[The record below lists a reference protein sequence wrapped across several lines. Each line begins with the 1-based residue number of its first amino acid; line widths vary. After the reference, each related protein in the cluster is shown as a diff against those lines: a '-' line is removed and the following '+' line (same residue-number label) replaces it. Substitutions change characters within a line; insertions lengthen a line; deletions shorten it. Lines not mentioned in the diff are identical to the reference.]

1 MVTARVE
8 LPRVYMAWLTSPI
21 LKPGDADADIA
32 ATILGGGRSSRL
44 YKKLVYEKQIAQ
56 DVTAQQYSLML
67 GSVFQIQATARPGH
81 TAEELEKAIDE
92 ELALSLEAGGRREIE
107 RARNTIETNIIG
119 GLERSAASAA
129 SPIASTPTTTIW
141 ESRLPAAGHPAL
153 SRRHAGHAADVRA
166 RSAPRSPRAS

>member
-1 MVTARVE
+1 KRGPAIPPIKTETPKITSERRTVVNARVE

-44 YKKLVYEKQIAQ
+44 YKKLVYEKQLTQ

-81 TAEELEKAIDE
+81 TVEELEKALEE
-92 ELALSLEAGGRREIE
+92 ELSTFRSKPAEPSEIE
-107 RARNTIETNIIG
+107 RARNMIETNIIG
-119 GLERSAASAA
+119 GLERLGGFGGVG
-129 SPIASTPTTTIW
+129 
-141 ESRLPAAGHPAL
+141 ER
-153 SRRHAGHAADVRA
+153 RRH
-166 RSAPRSPRAS
+166 